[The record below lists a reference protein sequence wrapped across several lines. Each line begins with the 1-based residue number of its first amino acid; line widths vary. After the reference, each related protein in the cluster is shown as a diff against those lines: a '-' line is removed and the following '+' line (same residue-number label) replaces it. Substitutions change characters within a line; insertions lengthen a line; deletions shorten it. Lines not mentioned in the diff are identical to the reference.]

1 MYISSDWLGPLE
13 DALLKTERKHSGSIS
28 MLSDIFNDPHDLVRC
43 YVEPHCRHE
52 DHSDNAGKSD
62 FSTFDAVN
70 LFMGDGVDESIQ
82 GGNQTLII
90 VHRPQT
96 RSLVVCL
103 FEKYGPLKDD
113 YSLMEAV
120 SLQWLIQENQ
130 RAQKGGRL
138 LLIRLRK

>member
-28 MLSDIFNDPHDLVRC
+28 MLSDIFSDPHDLVRC
-43 YVEPHCRHE
+43 YVEPHCRYE

-82 GGNQTLII
+82 VGNQTLII

-113 YSLMEAV
+113 YGLMGAV
-120 SLQWLIQENQ
+120 FLHWLIQENQ
-130 RAQKGGRL
+130 RVQKGGSSF
-138 LLIRLRK
+138 

>member
-13 DALLKTERKHSGSIS
+13 DAPLKTERKHSGSIS

-43 YVEPHCRHE
+43 SVEPHCRHE

-82 GGNQTLII
+82 GGNQMLII
-90 VHRPQT
+90 VHRPQML
-96 RSLVVCL
+96 SLIVYL
-103 FEKYGPLKDD
+103 FEKYGPLKDE
-113 YSLMEAV
+113 YSIMEAV
-120 SLQWLIQENQ
+120 SLQWLIQENE
-130 RAQKGGRL
+130 RAQKGGGSF
-138 LLIRLRK
+138 

>member
-52 DHSDNAGKSD
+52 DHSDNAG
-62 FSTFDAVN
+62 N

-90 VHRPQT
+90 VHQPQT

-113 YSLMEAV
+113 YGLMGAV
-120 SLQWLIQENQ
+120 FLQWLIQENQ
-130 RAQKGGRL
+130 RVQKGGSSF
-138 LLIRLRK
+138 

>member
-13 DALLKTERKHSGSIS
+13 VALLKTERKHSGSVS

-113 YSLMEAV
+113 YGRMGAV

-130 RAQKGGRL
+130 RAQKGGSSF
-138 LLIRLRK
+138 